1 MGDGSAVHRD
11 EKGGVARWG
20 RHAGDDARAPPGRGR
35 GRDRDH
41 DRAGELVRDD
51 DDADDDDDDS
61 NGRASVSGGRDDDDA
76 GRGLGFR
83 HGADSARQFVAPEGM
98 SATERRWRRRFR
110 KDGGRARVSI
120 GTVSVRRGS
129 TATGGPVRFGWA
141 GPESGDVDGMRD
153 GENSPILSDSD
164 DDGGDFED
172 DDEHHLDGGMPERRR
187 WLHSSPGNE
196 GSASLLARQFVSAAR
211 RSDAFNEDDYDFAV
225 VVRVALDAAQ
235 QRALEEAKRRADAI
249 ALASVTEVGG
259 AAVPGL
265 RRAYGSSGAIA
276 RIASPESVSANAGRV
291 VRIAEDE
298 EAVRSPP
305 DAVRAIRFD
314 GATTVDESFSES
326 DSASQSDSD
335 ALSDSEDD
343 FFGSSDSDFDVRDAG
358 AHGTKYGPRALS
370 PAAPRDGADIQ
381 VDVQPKAGAEGGG
394 VARHTGRRRLR
405 SSLGLDVSGGARHKC
420 QEVLEALRRAG
431 LKAKRV
437 RSLNRRKWL
446 IKVRAPEWRL
456 EEEAERLRLR
466 MRRRD
471 GGWSKFRRSIRH
483 AFAVALPWDERPGAS
498 VDEAALTALIA
509 ARGSLF
515 HSSDRQTL
523 IHHILRSSVREGGA
537 ELGSHTPLGA
547 FVVQMFPLHMMARL
561 RALRNDWLSIWR
573 PEAALAELDRIGPAP
588 ADDTVPGGASRRQQ
602 RAAWAAAFAAS
613 QRQTAGHKAQLSNGV
628 TEHPVPEGAVEPF
641 SGKPPSAS
649 KRAAGAAARSVGSEG
664 IGQAAGADAD
674 AEAAADGIAGG
685 AGGGGGGGSGTSR
698 PLDRIAAYF
707 GETVAFYFA
716 WLEFYTQWLVF
727 PALVG
732 AALFVAQVWYGTV
745 DVTWVPLF
753 SLFMALWSTLFL
765 EFWKRRNAE
774 LAHRWGVLNY
784 EHEEVTRPQFRG
796 TWRRDSVTGEV
807 FRVYRTWRR
816 LMKYL
821 VTVPVVMACTGA
833 VVVFMILLFTTRDAI
848 LVGIEAAACDRG
860 DVAPDSPMCQRGASA
875 GSLWQPAVD
884 WGILSP
890 TATGKPAAPTDGL
903 NTTATNRILAT
914 AATAQ
919 AGSTVT
925 AVLGADAG
933 NAAVG
938 WAIRTSASAIV
949 GSASTGRAALAALG
963 LASSPGGALPAGPR
977 RALGANGTNS
987 DEGESGGLLGIGSLS
1002 ALGVESFEEWISRSG
1017 DMEWWLAMLLPPVAY
1032 GFLIPIFDFAFGRLA
1047 FRFTDWENHKTESLF
1062 RNHRIAK
1069 VFVFRFVNSFISLFY
1084 YAFSPSSSLLQLT
1097 VQLASF
1103 LLAGQLWN
1111 TFLEVVFPCAWRWYK
1126 VCRFR
1131 QRVQRAVDSGLTEGR
1146 RGRRLLRHARS
1157 EAWAESRL
1165 AEYDTF
1171 NDYAE
1176 MLIQFGYVTF
1186 FSWAFPL
1193 APLCALVNNVFEMR
1207 TDAYKLLYNTQ
1218 RPIAY
1223 KAGGIGVWLGVLQ
1236 GMSLLA
1242 VLTNCAHLALASKQ
1256 FSLYFPG
1263 LTDAQKMLVV
1273 FLLEHAVLGVKLF
1286 LGSVIPHT
1294 PERVQKRVARDNFF
1308 LARLQGRRS
1317 VT

>member
-1 MGDGSAVHRD
+1 AQPGAV
-11 EKGGVARWG
+11 
-20 RHAGDDARAPPGRGR
+20 RAV
-35 GRDRDH
+35 
-41 DRAGELVRDD
+41 L
-51 DDADDDDDDS
+51 
-61 NGRASVSGGRDDDDA
+61 
-76 GRGLGFR
+76 
-83 HGADSARQFVAPEGM
+83 
-98 SATERRWRRRFR
+98 
-110 KDGGRARVSI
+110 
-120 GTVSVRRGS
+120 
-129 TATGGPVRFGWA
+129 
-141 GPESGDVDGMRD
+141 
-153 GENSPILSDSD
+153 
-164 DDGGDFED
+164 
-172 DDEHHLDGGMPERRR
+172 
-187 WLHSSPGNE
+187 
-196 GSASLLARQFVSAAR
+196 
-211 RSDAFNEDDYDFAV
+211 
-225 VVRVALDAAQ
+225 
-235 QRALEEAKRRADAI
+235 
-249 ALASVTEVGG
+249 
-259 AAVPGL
+259 
-265 RRAYGSSGAIA
+265 
-276 RIASPESVSANAGRV
+276 
-291 VRIAEDE
+291 
-298 EAVRSPP
+298 VRSPP
-305 DAVRAIRFD
+305 P
-314 GATTVDESFSES
+314 E
-326 DSASQSDSD
+326 
-335 ALSDSEDD
+335 
-343 FFGSSDSDFDVRDAG
+343 
-358 AHGTKYGPRALS
+358 RALS

-498 VDEAALTALIA
+498 VDEAALMALIA

-664 IGQAAGADAD
+664 IGQAAGTDAD
-674 AEAAADGIAGG
+674 AEAAADGIAGLRRQG
-685 AGGGGGGGSGTSR
+685 LLLVPVRGGVLPAP

>member
-1 MGDGSAVHRD
+1 MALSS
-11 EKGGVARWG
+11 
-20 RHAGDDARAPPGRGR
+20 RG
-35 GRDRDH
+35 H
-41 DRAGELVRDD
+41 
-51 DDADDDDDDS
+51 
-61 NGRASVSGGRDDDDA
+61 
-76 GRGLGFR
+76 
-83 HGADSARQFVAPEGM
+83 
-98 SATERRWRRRFR
+98 
-110 KDGGRARVSI
+110 
-120 GTVSVRRGS
+120 
-129 TATGGPVRFGWA
+129 
-141 GPESGDVDGMRD
+141 
-153 GENSPILSDSD
+153 SP
-164 DDGGDFED
+164 
-172 DDEHHLDGGMPERRR
+172 
-187 WLHSSPGNE
+187 
-196 GSASLLARQFVSAAR
+196 ARQFVSAAR

-358 AHGTKYGPRALS
+358 AHGTKYGPAQPGAVRAVLVRSPPPERALS

-685 AGGGGGGGSGTSR
+685 GGGGGGGGSGKSR
-698 PLDRIAAYF
+698 GRSASSSSASSAGRGAQCSCCCCVFTCASQDAGKQASPGPGRPGGQGTQGGGRPAAVSAADAEVARLLDDRDSCRRVQDCGGRACFWFPCAAACCLLRTTAKSARCCGRCCSRLLTQPLDRIAAYF

-816 LMKYL
+816 LMKYI

>member
-187 WLHSSPGNE
+187 W
-196 GSASLLARQFVSAAR
+196 R
-211 RSDAFNEDDYDFAV
+211 
-225 VVRVALDAAQ
+225 
-235 QRALEEAKRRADAI
+235 
-249 ALASVTEVGG
+249 
-259 AAVPGL
+259 
-265 RRAYGSSGAIA
+265 AIA

-588 ADDTVPGGASRRQQ
+588 ADDT
-602 RAAWAAAFAAS
+602 
-613 QRQTAGHKAQLSNGV
+613 
-628 TEHPVPEGAVEPF
+628 
-641 SGKPPSAS
+641 
-649 KRAAGAAARSVGSEG
+649 
-664 IGQAAGADAD
+664 
-674 AEAAADGIAGG
+674 
-685 AGGGGGGGSGTSR
+685 

-884 WGILSP
+884 WGIL
-890 TATGKPAAPTDGL
+890 T
-903 NTTATNRILAT
+903 
-914 AATAQ
+914 TAQ

-1111 TFLEVVFPCAWRWYK
+1111 TFLEVVFPCA
-1126 VCRFR
+1126 C
-1131 QRVQRAVDSGLTEGR
+1131 AGTSGP
-1146 RGRRLLRHARS
+1146 
-1157 EAWAESRL
+1157 SR
-1165 AEYDTF
+1165 T
-1171 NDYAE
+1171 
-1176 MLIQFGYVTF
+1176 
-1186 FSWAFPL
+1186 
-1193 APLCALVNNVFEMR
+1193 R
-1207 TDAYKLLYNTQ
+1207 
-1218 RPIAY
+1218 
-1223 KAGGIGVWLGVLQ
+1223 AGGIGVWLGVLQ